1 MAEEDP
7 REEAPQ
13 AEALGRA
20 IKVYRTAQDM
30 SRKELAERSKLSY
43 SYLAEIENGAKF
55 PSTKALH
62 LISKGLGLS
71 PAELL
76 QATETLPPLAEES
89 ETVRPSMVEE
99 NYLALAS
106 EAPPQ
111 GARAR
116 QRAWFHSE
124 LPSLGRRKPGDDRLQ
139 LKKLLLE
146 LESCLAEM
154 EPSDRER
161 VLDLARRLAHR

>member
-20 IKVYRTAQDM
+20 IKVYRAARDL
-30 SRKELAERSKLSY
+30 SRKELAERSGLSY

-62 LISKGLGLS
+62 LIARALDLS

-76 QATETLPPLAEES
+76 QATETLPP
-89 ETVRPSMVEE
+89 PVEDVAAS
-99 NYLALAS
+99 YVAS
-106 EAPPQ
+106 ESPPL

-124 LPSLGRRKPGDDRLQ
+124 LPSLGRRKLGDERLH

>member
-1 MAEEDP
+1 MADLDP
-7 REEAPQ
+7 REEEPQ

-20 IKVYRTAQDM
+20 IKVYRTAQDI
-30 SRKELAERSKLSY
+30 SRKELAERSGLSY
-43 SYLAEIENGAKF
+43 SYLAEIENGAKY

-62 LISKGLGLS
+62 LIAKGLGLS

-76 QATETLPPLAEES
+76 QATETLPPPADEAESVEPEMF
-89 ETVRPSMVEE
+89 ETRYQA
-99 NYLALAS
+99 N
-106 EAPPQ
+106 EAPPL

-124 LPSLGRRKPGDDRLQ
+124 LPSLGRRKPVSDRVQ
-139 LKKLLLE
+139 LKELLLE

-154 EPSDRER
+154 EPGDRER

>member
-1 MAEEDP
+1 VAEEDP
-7 REEAPQ
+7 REEAPR

-30 SRKELAERSKLSY
+30 SRKELAERSGLSY

-76 QATETLPPLAEES
+76 HATETLPPLAEEP
-89 ETVRPSMVEE
+89 ETAWPSMLE
-99 NYLALAS
+99 AHHLAS
-106 EAPPQ
+106 EAPPL

-124 LPSLGRRKPGDDRLQ
+124 LPSLGRRKPADERLQ

>member
-1 MAEEDP
+1 VAEEDP

-20 IKVYRTAQDM
+20 IKVYRAARDL
-30 SRKELAERSKLSY
+30 SRKELAERSGLSY

-62 LISKGLGLS
+62 LIARALDLS

-76 QATETLPPLAEES
+76 QATETLPP
-89 ETVRPSMVEE
+89 PVEDVAAS
-99 NYLALAS
+99 YVAS
-106 EAPPQ
+106 ESPPL

-124 LPSLGRRKPGDDRLQ
+124 LPSLGRRKLGDERLH

>member
-20 IKVYRTAQDM
+20 IKVYRAARDL
-30 SRKELAERSKLSY
+30 SRKELAERSGLSY

-62 LISKGLGLS
+62 LIARALDLS

-76 QATETLPPLAEES
+76 QATETLPP
-89 ETVRPSMVEE
+89 PVEDVAAS
-99 NYLALAS
+99 YVAS
-106 EAPPQ
+106 ESPPL

-124 LPSLGRRKPGDDRLQ
+124 LPSLGRRKLGDERLH

-154 EPSDRER
+154 DPSDRER

>member
-7 REEAPQ
+7 RDDAPQ

-20 IKVYRTAQDM
+20 IKVYRTARDT
-30 SRKELAERSKLSY
+30 SRKELAKRSGLSY
-43 SYLAEIENGAKF
+43 SYLAEIENGAKY
-55 PSTKALH
+55 PSSKALH
-62 LISKGLGLS
+62 LIARALDLS

-76 QATETLPPLAEES
+76 QATETLPAPAEDFAS
-89 ETVRPSMVEE
+89 S
-99 NYLALAS
+99 YLAAES
-106 EAPPQ
+106 PPQ

-124 LPSLGRRKPGDDRLQ
+124 LPALGRRRPGDDRLQ

-154 EPSDRER
+154 EPGDRER